1 MHTARSLPY
10 GGHPDRDPPGT
21 DTLLDRNPSCT
32 EIPWT
37 EIPWTGIPPWT
48 EIPLDRD
55 PPGQRFFLDRDPS
68 FLDRDL
74 PGQRPLLPGQRPPW
88 TEIPL
93 PVNRITDR
101 YKNITFPQLR
111 LPTVK
116 IRNLQCDKGKSVLGN
131 LLYYLPISGIYKYE
145 GTLCVDLR
153 VNGGTT
159 TSRRRGLKTAPD
171 AWWVLSESLLDIKGS
186 I

>member
-1 MHTARSLPY
+1 MHSTRIHTARSLPY
-10 GGHPDRDPPGT
+10 GGLPDRDPLRDRAETPPAQRSPGQGSPPGQ
-21 DTLLDRNPSCT
+21 RS
-32 EIPWT
+32 PWT
-37 EIPWTGIPPWT
+37 EIPPWT
-48 EIPLDRD
+48 EI
-55 PPGQRFFLDRDPS
+55 
-68 FLDRDL
+68 L

-116 IRNLQCDKGKSVLGN
+116 IRNLQCDKEKSVLGN

-145 GTLCVDLR
+145 GTLCVNLR
-153 VNGGTT
+153 VNGDTT
-159 TSRRRGLKTAPD
+159 TSRRRGLKIAPD
-171 AWWVLSESLLDIKGS
+171 T
-186 I
+186 

>member
-1 MHTARSLPY
+1 MHSSRMHTARSLPY
-10 GGHPDRDPPGT
+10 GGLPDRDPPGQI
-21 DTLLDRNPSCT
+21 PYWT
-32 EIPWT
+32 ETPPAQRSPGQRYPEQGSPPGQRSPWT
-37 EIPWTGIPPWT
+37 EI
-48 EIPLDRD
+48 

-145 GTLCVDLR
+145 GTLCVNLR

-159 TSRRRGLKTAPD
+159 TSRRRGLKIAPD
-171 AWWVLSESLLDIKGS
+171 A
-186 I
+186 